1 MDFFGTIKAINI
13 TANSNNI
20 QTYSCDVESLT
31 SGEFYN
37 NCIMHFHCG
46 IQSYPFIG
54 QRVQV
59 FIISNNNYICIA
71 TSAQVYNGLDIKDV
85 AFGRLTDDITIKFT
99 KDDIIIGLQETTKN
113 VIIKASTAIT
123 LDADVICSGKITV
136 TNDIVCS
143 GNITGQNIEGINDVI
158 SGGIS
163 GKNHKH
169 TSSTPNKPTSPP
181 IP

>member
-71 TSAQVYNGLDIKDV
+71 TSAQIYNGLDIKDV
-85 AFGRLTDDITIKFT
+85 AFGRLTDNITIKFT

-123 LDADVICSGKITV
+123 LDADVICSG
-136 TNDIVCS
+136 NIVCS

-169 TSSTPNKPTSPP
+169 TSSTPHTLTSPP